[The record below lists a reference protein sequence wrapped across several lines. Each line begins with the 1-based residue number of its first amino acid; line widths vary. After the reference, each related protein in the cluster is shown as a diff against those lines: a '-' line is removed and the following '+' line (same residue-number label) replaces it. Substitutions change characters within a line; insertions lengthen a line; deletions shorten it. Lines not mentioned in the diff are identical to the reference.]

1 MKKKIHKKLS
11 TSENPIYTEFSHE
24 HLTTCDFRAG
34 IIYHYYDPENEK
46 ERRLLDVYKLKKADM
61 DMDLEML
68 AKNQFKKE
76 YKASDYPFKSSAYSD
91 ILDISRGT
99 NPKISRADVVMEI
112 ESTVNHMDGIIQTAT
127 ISGLGKRS
135 FSDLFFILSVLSES
149 INKSLYWM
157 ERAYNAGQGD
167 SEPMIKYFKKKL
179 SADMLVLIDSGYAL
193 DIEGYMH
200 PLDDD
205 DINLNSEYAIKL
217 NKQIFSQVIYEFT
230 ESDKDSFNAWK
241 KRQINLPF

>member
-1 MKKKIHKKLS
+1 
-11 TSENPIYTEFSHE
+11 
-24 HLTTCDFRAG
+24 
-34 IIYHYYDPENEK
+34 
-46 ERRLLDVYKLKKADM
+46 
-61 DMDLEML
+61 
-68 AKNQFKKE
+68 
-76 YKASDYPFKSSAYSD
+76 
-91 ILDISRGT
+91 
-99 NPKISRADVVMEI
+99 
-112 ESTVNHMDGIIQTAT
+112 
-127 ISGLGKRS
+127 
-135 FSDLFFILSVLSES
+135 
-149 INKSLYWM
+149 M